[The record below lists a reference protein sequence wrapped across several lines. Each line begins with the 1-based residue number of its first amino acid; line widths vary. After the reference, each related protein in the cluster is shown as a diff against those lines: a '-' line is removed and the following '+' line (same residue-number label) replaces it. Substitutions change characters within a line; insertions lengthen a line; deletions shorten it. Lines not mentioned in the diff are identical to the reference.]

1 MFKRECVCWLI
12 CNRGFHTSNTLQQ
25 CKPPRHNSR
34 RTSIAQPQKL
44 HAQLRQRGK
53 NNNND
58 VLEKPSLFAFFPQY
72 HQIQQQQQQGS
83 VLLMLNNIS
92 WSDFSLDLPLS
103 RRTRDVRRS
112 FPARVPLRAPEPLQ
126 PRITRSVPRAEICIL
141 LHTTSVGSRMTQGIH
156 CITGA

>member
-1 MFKRECVCWLI
+1 MFAGLFAIEVFTQVILCSSVNHPGTTPGEQALPSPKSCMRSCAKGE
-12 CNRGFHTSNTLQQ
+12 
-25 CKPPRHNSR
+25 
-34 RTSIAQPQKL
+34 
-44 HAQLRQRGK
+44 K

-112 FPARVPLRAPEPLQ
+112 FPARVPPRAPEPLQ

-141 LHTTSVGSRMTQGIH
+141 LHTTSVGSRTTWGIH